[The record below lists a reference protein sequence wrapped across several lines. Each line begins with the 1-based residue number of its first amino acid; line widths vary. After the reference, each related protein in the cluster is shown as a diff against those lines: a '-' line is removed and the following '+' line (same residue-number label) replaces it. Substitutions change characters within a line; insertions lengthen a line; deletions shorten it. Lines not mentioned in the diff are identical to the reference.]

1 MEMADSWRAGN
12 RSGLDQQRL
21 SAKDGR
27 TWKGVG
33 RREGGFGMAVSARVT
48 TFEGKAHKRDKLRKA
63 ALG

>member
-1 MEMADSWRAGN
+1 MEGWESQWTGSAESER
-12 RSGLDQQRL
+12 
-21 SAKDGR
+21 AKDGR

-33 RREGGFGMAVSARVT
+33 RREGGLGKAVSARVT